1 MEVIKNIDDF
11 KKIELFRAKA
21 EIWYDS
27 KDSYLNL
34 IIQPYKFS
42 NAEFNQSLLEFSEDD
57 IFGKT
62 TNEFLIWLKE
72 KVDEEGYEL
81 GDRLEDEFSVF
92 ACDYLLEKMF
102 HQESKELISD
112 TSALYENDSFYVDY
126 DEIEDWQPYFFSFE
140 EATRFLKEKY
150 PLFKIEDA
158 ENNDPENK

>member
-21 EIWYDS
+21 ESCYDS

-34 IIQPYKFS
+34 IIQPYEFS

-62 TNEFLIWLKE
+62 TKEFLTWLTE
-72 KVDEEGYEL
+72 KAEEEGYEL
-81 GDRLEDEFSVF
+81 GGILIDEFLVSE
-92 ACDYLLEKMF
+92 CDYLFDKMF

-112 TSALYENDSFYVDY
+112 TSALFENDSFNVDC
-126 DEIEDWQPYFFSFE
+126 DEIEDWQPYFSSFE
-140 EATRFLKEKY
+140 EAIRFLKKTY
-150 PLFKIEDA
+150 PLFKIGDA
-158 ENNDPENK
+158 ENKKA